1 MRAALLAATALWPV
15 VAFAQAGSNNF
26 SALPTNGSPLAVMQ
40 NNAVASDEFSGN
52 NITLP
57 AGSIT
62 AGSGQS
68 ITAPDG
74 NVYSLEMMG
83 NMPMGVLYMNG
94 SPAPGAS
101 QYIDAIVLSGNT
113 VYAED
118 GKGHGWF
125 SYQNGNWSGPVSAP
139 GQTDG
144 TISGSSADTTT
155 ASPSSGPSA
164 ASTNSGQSCPGMT
177 LPGAVTP
184 SGGTFTANG
193 STYSIDAAN
202 GDVASINGAPI
213 NQGAYE
219 TSQLVQ
225 GSDGAIYGQ
234 SNAAANNGQWFTLQ
248 GSGGDTWWQASSAP
262 LTAVSGGSATTAS
275 TSTDTTAQDRVAS
288 VVCPQIATIQ
298 AQISAANQQMQQLM
312 AQQAQLTAQQ
322 QMAAPVTS
330 TAPAVTA
337 APADSITGSTQ

>member
-1 MRAALLAATALWPV
+1 MRTALLAATALWPAA
-15 VAFAQAGSNNF
+15 AFAQAGSNNF
-26 SALPTNGSPLAVMQ
+26 SALPTGANASTLQSVMQ
-40 NNAVASDEFSGN
+40 NNAVASGEFQGN

-74 NVYSLEMMG
+74 NVYSLQMMG

-125 SYQNGNWSGPVSAP
+125 TYSNGNWSGPGGAP

-144 TISGSSADTTT
+144 TVSGSAADTAATSNPAPIT
-155 ASPSSGPSA
+155 GGPMSDPSA
-164 ASTNSGQSCPGMT
+164 PCTEA
-177 LPGAVTP
+177 GAVTP
-184 SGGTFTANG
+184 GNGSFTANG
-193 STYSIDAAN
+193 NTYSVDATN
-202 GDVASINGAPI
+202 GDVASVNGAPI

-234 SNAAANNGQWFTLQ
+234 SNAANNNGQWFQLSSD
-248 GSGGDTWWQASSAP
+248 GSNWQPLSGTPSAITSASSGSSAMA
-262 LTAVSGGSATTAS
+262 TAAGP
-275 TSTDTTAQDRVAS
+275 
-288 VVCPQIATIQ
+288 VVCPTTPSIQ
-298 AQISAANQQMQQLM
+298 AQISAAQQEIQ
-312 AQQAQLTAQQ
+312 QLTAQLHMQ
-322 QMAAPVTS
+322 QQATPTTTAPVVPS
-330 TAPAVTA
+330 TVPAVTL
-337 APADSITGSTQ
+337 APVDSTSSGAQ